1 MDLDNRKLLERI
13 NELKSKLNKLQ
24 NLVPESIEG
33 EIQYSTNI
41 TTGKSLYDIANTAL
55 KYE

>member
-1 MDLDNRKLLERI
+1 MDNRKLLERI

-41 TTGKSLYDIANTAL
+41 TTGKSLYDIANI
-55 KYE
+55 EI